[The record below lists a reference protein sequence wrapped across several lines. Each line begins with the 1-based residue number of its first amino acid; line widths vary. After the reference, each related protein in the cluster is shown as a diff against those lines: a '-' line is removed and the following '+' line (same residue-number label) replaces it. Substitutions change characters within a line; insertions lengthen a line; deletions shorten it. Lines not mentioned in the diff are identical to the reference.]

1 LERILVSVFVTGLAK
16 TEDEDNDDYD
26 WLKGEMSVKKNT
38 GFPDG
43 IKRRSLLGGTAG
55 FVGLGAANLVAGRT
69 TPGHSDQALLTSQ
82 GTGISANRP
91 AVKQIIKITKLETFL
106 VKPRWLF
113 LKIHTNA
120 GITGLGEPITEGRAL
135 TCAQAVKEVEP
146 YLIGKDPRA
155 VTHHWQA
162 IYRHAFYRGGPILT
176 SALSG
181 IDQALWDIKGKAL
194 GVPIYE
200 LLGGPTRQRIRV
212 YAHADSPEQIR
223 ERMAQGF
230 TAFKTGPAKKRP
242 ARIIENKAFIDHV
255 AEKFAA
261 LRDAAGP
268 EADIGIDFH
277 GAISP
282 QTAKL
287 LIKGLE
293 PYQPMFVEEPVNCQ
307 NVEAMADI
315 ARGTH
320 LPIATGERIF
330 TKWGFRE
337 ILEKKAASI
346 LQPDLCHAGGIT
358 EVRLI
363 AGLAEAYYAALA
375 PHNPLGPISL
385 AAGLQMAASIP
396 NFLCQEQVS
405 LGEGYIKSPFKV
417 NKGYVDLPAGPGL
430 GIELD
435 ENALADKIG
444 HDWRNPEEYDA
455 DDGSVV
461 DW

>member
-1 LERILVSVFVTGLAK
+1 MTAS
-16 TEDEDNDDYD
+16 
-26 WLKGEMSVKKNT
+26 
-38 GFPDG
+38 
-43 IKRRSLLGGTAG
+43 RRSFLQG
-55 FVGLGAANLVAGRT
+55 FLAALAANHWTTFGPVEARSLVPHLGQ
-69 TPGHSDQALLTSQ
+69 QAKEERE
-82 GTGISANRP
+82 GEIR
-91 AVKQIIKITKLETFL
+91 ITRLETFL
-106 VKPRWLF
+106 LQPRWLF
-113 LKIHTNA
+113 LKVHTDA
-120 GITGLGEPITEGRAL
+120 RIVGLGEPILEGRAR
-135 TCAQAVKEVEP
+135 TCAEAVQEIAP
-146 YLIGKDPRA
+146 YLIGKDPRR
-155 VTHHWQA
+155 VVHHWQA

-181 IDQALWDIKGKAL
+181 IDMALWDIKGKAL

-200 LLGGPTRQRIRV
+200 LLGGPRRDRVRV
-212 YAHADSPEQIR
+212 YAHASTPEALLQR
-223 ERMAQGF
+223 KAEGF
-230 TAFKTGPAKKRP
+230 TAFKAGVRKRRP
-242 ARIIENKAFIDHV
+242 ARIVETPAFV
-255 AEKFAA
+255 EEAAEGFAA
-261 LRDAAGP
+261 LREAGGP
-268 EADIGIDFH
+268 DLDIDIDFH

-287 LIKGLE
+287 LIKALE
-293 PYQPMFVEEPVNCQ
+293 PYQPAFVEEPVQCQ
-307 NVEAMADI
+307 NVEVMAEI

-337 ILEKKAASI
+337 ILEQGAANI

-363 AGLAEAYYAALA
+363 AGMAEAYYATIA

-385 AAGLQMAASIP
+385 AAGIQLAAAIP

-405 LGEGYIKSPFKV
+405 LGEGYLKTPFRV
-417 NKGYVDLPAGPGL
+417 ENGFVPIPTGPGL

-435 ENALADKIG
+435 EDQMADKIG
-444 HDWRNPEEYDA
+444 HDWRNPETYHP

>member
-1 LERILVSVFVTGLAK
+1 MKKQLKSS
-16 TEDEDNDDYD
+16 DEM
-26 WLKGEMSVKKNT
+26 E
-38 GFPDG
+38 
-43 IKRRSLLGGTAG
+43 RRSLLKDTAG
-55 FVGLGAANLVAGRT
+55 LLGLGTVQLLSSKTATRAAASAVAAPQEKASGK
-69 TPGHSDQALLTSQ
+69 
-82 GTGISANRP
+82 RP
-91 AVKQIIKITKLETFL
+91 AAREIIKITKMETFL

-120 GITGLGEPITEGRAL
+120 GITGLGEPVTEGRAI

-155 VTHHWQA
+155 VAHHWQA

-212 YAHADSPEQIR
+212 YSHARTPEGIR
-223 ERMAQGF
+223 QAMAQGF
-230 TAFKTGPAKKRP
+230 TAFKTGPAQKRP
-242 ARIIENKAFIDHV
+242 ARIVDNKAFVDYV
-255 AEKFAA
+255 AEQFAA
-261 LRDAAGP
+261 LRQAAGP
-268 EADIGIDFH
+268 EGDIGIDFH

-287 LIKGLE
+287 LIKVLE
-293 PYQPMFVEEPVNCQ
+293 PYQPFFVEEPVNCQ

-337 ILEKKAASI
+337 ILEKGAATI

-363 AGLAEAYYAALA
+363 AGMAEAYYAALA

-385 AAGLQMAASIP
+385 AAGLQIAASIP

-405 LGEGYIKSPFKV
+405 LGEGYIKNPFKV
-417 NKGYVDLPAGPGL
+417 RDGYVDLPTAPGL

-435 ENALADKIG
+435 ENAMADKIG
-444 HDWRNPEEYDA
+444 HDWRNPESYDA